1 MGVICIVPRL
11 FCPRVAQFHA
21 LLIKA
26 DKPVTSECSR
36 AGWFCG
42 SGVSDTASVCFGQD
56 MKETIQCLQDQLNL
70 LTVKVKK
77 KFTGL
82 YSASRGLQ
90 KPLESLQEDISR

>member
-21 LLIKA
+21 LTGLSAFI
-26 DKPVTSECSR
+26 TSECSH
-36 AGWFCG
+36 AGWLCG

-90 KPLESLQEDISR
+90 KPLQSLQEDISR